1 MNADK
6 AKIVQDEALKRT
18 LEDWSLKALRRAEKK
33 ICSYAMEGAFECEID
48 LKFPPSKPNDKTSEK
63 VAKRLKK
70 ILADERG
77 FDVRII
83 QRVNHDGAICRIIW
97 K

>member
-6 AKIVQDEALKRT
+6 AKKIQEQAFEEILKGWT
-18 LEDWSLKALRRAEKK
+18 TKALARAEQK
-33 ICSYAMEGAFECEID
+33 IFAYSKNSKSECEID
-48 LKFPPSKPNDKTSEK
+48 LKFPPDKPNDKTSEK

-70 ILADERG
+70 ILADELG

-83 QRVNHDGAICRIIW
+83 QRVNHNGAICQIIW